1 MCYDKKTNNF
11 EKINMAFTLKSVS
24 HKTIFNPKK
33 EYVVDVQKIV
43 CKVSRFIYKE
53 EESGFFV
60 FLANL
65 SDGEP
70 NVSAKVN
77 GKLFS
82 GRSFVVIGNS
92 LIMVQSVVEGQDV
105 EVWGNFEPG
114 KNLDSVQFNATA
126 IQECIPK
133 KPKAIEIFLGS
144 GKIYGIGKKT
154 AKKIV
159 TKFGSETISI
169 LDNNIELLLE
179 VEGINVKKLEVIK
192 SSWLEWRSVYEIVAT
207 MRIYGVGDVAGVK
220 IFNYFKEKSVFI
232 IKNDPYM
239 LTDVPTIGFK
249 TADRIAQTIGISP
262 VDERRIEKCILY
274 TLEEIAEKGHTAYGK
289 KELIIKA
296 NETLMI
302 EEKLIEDKIEDLILK
317 ELLIPKNIKLKL
329 FKDKYKES
337 FEIIEEIGVA
347 HKKIHNTES
356 RIAKELKR
364 IFDFPLAQN
373 ENLAREEISKFLKVN
388 PNQLDDSQL
397 EAASTILNNKI
408 CILTGGPGTGKT
420 HTIKSL
426 LQYFDNAGN
435 ISFILDQKIG
445 KYIPPINPALKTIL
459 SAPTGRAAKRM
470 EEATNKS
477 GSTMHRLLGF
487 KDGQFVHNENNKLNG
502 DVFIVDESS
511 MIDIWLA
518 NAFLKA
524 VPSEARIVFVGDVD
538 QLPSVGAG
546 NVLKDIIE
554 SKCIPVCRLSV
565 IHRQALNSNIILAS
579 HSIINKKIPNLYD
592 INSNSDFVFV
602 EKEGNSDIHDN
613 ILEIVDNLISSGIK
627 HEDIQILTPKKETEV
642 GTIKLNQSL
651 RSLLNPHY
659 SKYSEAKTKF
669 IPGDRVMQYKNDRE
683 LEIFN
688 GDVGIVNSLD
698 DENSCINVKFDDR
711 ILNLSGQEMSHL
723 NLSYAITIHK
733 SQGSDYP
740 YVIIPISKSHTF
752 MWDANLLY
760 TAVTR
765 GKKKVILVGEKK
777 TLLFSVANFKQ
788 NERITGLK
796 DQLFDFFKKE
806 NKEKLKSKF

>member
-1 MCYDKKTNNF
+1 
-11 EKINMAFTLKSVS
+11 MAFTLKNVTPKTP
-24 HKTIFNPKK
+24 KTIFNPKQEDK
-33 EYVVDVQKIV
+33 GEAQKIICQV
-43 CKVSRFIYKE
+43 NRFIYTD

-65 SDGEP
+65 SEGQP

-82 GRSFVVIGNS
+82 GRKFAVVGTS
-92 LIMVQSVVEGQDV
+92 LIMVQSVVEGQEV
-105 EVWGNFEPG
+105 EVWGHFEPG
-114 KNLDSVQFNATA
+114 KTPDSVQFTATA

-133 KPKAIEIFLGS
+133 KPKAIEVFLGS
-144 GKIYGIGKKT
+144 GKIYGIGPKT
-154 AKKIV
+154 ARKIV
-159 TKFGSETISI
+159 NKFGADTINV
-169 LDNNIELLLE
+169 LDTNIEQLLE
-179 VEGINVKKLEVIK
+179 VDGLNLKKLEVIK
-192 SSWLEWRSVYEIVAT
+192 ASWTEWRSVYEIVAT
-207 MRIYGVGDVAGVK
+207 MRIYGVGDTAGVK
-220 IFNYFKEKSVFI
+220 IFNHFKERSVYV
-232 IKNDPYM
+232 IKNDPYL

-249 TADRIAQTIGISP
+249 TADRIAQSIGISP
-262 VDERRIEKCILY
+262 VDEKRVEKCILY

-289 KELIIKA
+289 LDLIAKV
-296 NETLMI
+296 NETLAI
-302 EEKLIEDKIEDLILK
+302 DDKLIEDKIEDLIDK
-317 ELLIPKNIKLKL
+317 ELLIPKQIKVKVI
-329 FKDKYKES
+329 KDKYKEH
-337 FEIIEEIGVA
+337 FEIVETMGVS
-347 HKKIHNTES
+347 HKKIHNTEA

-364 IFDFPLAQN
+364 IFDFPIAQN
-373 ENLAREEISKFLKVN
+373 ESLARQEISEFLKKN
-388 PNQLDDSQL
+388 PNKLDDSQL
-397 EAASTILNNKI
+397 EAARTILNNKV
-408 CILTGGPGTGKT
+408 CVLTGGPGTGKT

-435 ISFILDQKIG
+435 IAVVLSDEYQNNN
-445 KYIPPINPALKTIL
+445 NPSLKTVL

-470 EEATNKS
+470 EESTGKS

-487 KDGQFVHNENNKLNG
+487 KEGQFVHNENNKLKG

-524 VPSEARIVFVGDVD
+524 VPSEARIIFVGDVD

-554 SKCIPVCRLSV
+554 SGCIPVCRLSV
-565 IHRQALNSNIILAS
+565 IHRQALNSNIIVAS
-579 HSIINKKIPNLYD
+579 HAIINKKVPDLHD

-602 EKEGNSDIHDN
+602 EKEGNEDIHSAIID
-613 ILEIVDNLISSGIK
+613 IVSDMVSKGIS
-627 HEDIQILTPKKETEV
+627 HEDIQILTPKKESDV
-642 GTIKLNQSL
+642 GTHGLNQSM
-651 RSLLNPHY
+651 RSLLNPSYQEFHDM
-659 SKYSEAKTKF
+659 KTRF

-688 GDVGIVNSLD
+688 GDVGTVHSVD
-698 DENSCINVKFDDR
+698 DENSGIDVMFDDR
-711 ILNLSGQEMSHL
+711 MLNLSGQEMSHL

-740 YVIIPISKSHTF
+740 YVIVPMSKSHTF

-765 GKKKVILVGEKK
+765 GKKRVILVGEKK
-777 TLLFSVANFKQ
+777 TLFFSVAHFKQ

-796 DQLFDFFKKE
+796 DELIACFNPEPESKKKFK
-806 NKEKLKSKF
+806 N